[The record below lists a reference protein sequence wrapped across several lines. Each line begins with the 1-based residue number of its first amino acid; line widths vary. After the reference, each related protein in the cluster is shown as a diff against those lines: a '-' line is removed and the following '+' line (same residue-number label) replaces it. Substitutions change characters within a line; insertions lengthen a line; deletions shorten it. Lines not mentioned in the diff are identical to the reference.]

1 MGRHLSRSSVC
12 DILTLCC
19 RGLTGSLCSSCHCVK
34 KVRDSKVKKKRRKTP
49 IIQQQ
54 FRNGTIR
61 STHHTISLTALFFTT
76 GVYWHFILLTVL
88 CLWCI
93 VTSQTVNQFKV
104 HVLSPPP
111 SCCHHQSGS
120 FVSRCLFGK
129 RSSHRLCPP
138 TAPGLEDL
146 LGQTWTDLDQV
157 CGRERTLPTLG
168 SGRPVSGRWGHRAGR
183 PTAIIPPLF
192 LPTTVFQPRHGRFSS
207 EFPT

>member
-93 VTSQTVNQFKV
+93 VTSKTVNQFKV
-104 HVLSPPP
+104 HVLSPP

-129 RSSHRLCPP
+129 RSSHRLP
-138 TAPGLEDL
+138 TYCTRTGGPAGTDL
-146 LGQTWTDLDQV
+146 DRPGQTWTRSVAENGRCRHWVVDVQWVDAEDTELDVQQ
-157 CGRERTLPTLG
+157 L
-168 SGRPVSGRWGHRAGR
+168 
-183 PTAIIPPLF
+183 
-192 LPTTVFQPRHGRFSS
+192 
-207 EFPT
+207 